1 MLKVDG
7 LTVYRGHRLI
17 LDEVSFTLGRGQKAA
32 LVGVNG
38 VGKSTLQKTIVGLVE
53 PDKGRVSTPRHIGY
67 LPQEILME
75 LAVPTQGTV
84 GEYVLS
90 SLNGYHT
97 LKRATDTT
105 LDQMV
110 SAGAGDLDA
119 LVRKFGGLEDRFSNA
134 GYYVVEHE
142 AQRLIAHLG
151 LAGVEL
157 DRPLRTLSGGQKTR
171 LALARLLLSK
181 PDLLLLDEPTNFL
194 DVEATAWFMGFLA
207 GYEGTVVI
215 VSHDVGI
222 LDASIDKV
230 LHLNQFTKGID
241 EYTGTFSE
249 YKAQRAQREQVAQQ
263 TFKRKQKEIK
273 RLQERADW
281 LMGGGRS
288 KGMHRR
294 GHAMSR
300 RVERLEGTLPDLPRR
315 SREIALRFPLR
326 KQSGREVLKLE
337 GLRKGYNGT
346 PVFSDLQLTVERGE
360 SVIIAGLNGAGKTTL
375 LRIVA
380 GLLQPDAGIARLGHN
395 VDLGYYAQEYDLL
408 DFEQSVLEELRRVGS
423 GLGEKRLRSILGGF
437 LFPGDRVL
445 QKTAFLSGGEK
456 TRLSLAKL
464 VVGGHNLLLL
474 DEPTTYLDAASQA
487 VLLAALREYEGTL
500 MVVSHNAGFVSDL
513 QPDTALIMPDGL
525 AVPYDDDLLDLVELA

>member
-1 MLKVDG
+1 
-7 LTVYRGHRLI
+7 
-17 LDEVSFTLGRGQKAA
+17 LDEVSFTLGTGQKAA

-53 PDKGRVSTPRHIGY
+53 ADKGRVTTPKHVGY
-67 LPQEILME
+67 LPQEIMMDVSLP
-75 LAVPTQGTV
+75 VDGTV

-90 SLNGYHT
+90 SLNGYHD
-97 LKRATDTT
+97 LKRAIDTT
-105 LDQMV
+105 LERMTL
-110 SAGAGDLDA
+110 ANGEELDA
-119 LVRKFGGLEDRFSNA
+119 LVHKFGGLEDRFSGA
-134 GYYVVEHE
+134 GYYAVEHK
-142 AQRLIAHLG
+142 ALRLIAHLG
-151 LAGVEL
+151 LSEVEL
-157 DRPLRTLSGGQKTR
+157 DRSMHTLSGGEKTR

-207 GYEGTVVI
+207 SYENSVLI
-215 VSHDVGI
+215 VSHDVGV

-230 LHLNQFTKGID
+230 LYLNEFTKKID
-241 EYTGTFSE
+241 EYTGTYSE
-249 YKAQRAQREQVAQQ
+249 YKVLRAQHEQMAQQ

-300 RVERLEGTLPDLPRR
+300 RVARLEKSLPNIPRH
-315 SREIALRFPLR
+315 SREIVFRFPLSKR
-326 KQSGREVLKLE
+326 SGREVLQVA
-337 GLRKGYNGT
+337 GLKKRYDGS
-346 PVFSDLQLTVERGE
+346 PVFSDLDLTVERGE
-360 SVIIAGLNGAGKTTL
+360 RVIIVGLNGAGKTTL

-380 GLLQPDAGIARLGHN
+380 GLLQPDEGNIRLGHN
-395 VDLGYYAQEYDLL
+395 VDMGYYAQECDLL
-408 DFEQSVLEELRRVGS
+408 DMDRSVLEELRQVGV

-437 LFPGDRVL
+437 LFPGDRVD
-445 QKTAFLSGGEK
+445 QKTAYLSGGEK

-474 DEPTTYLDAASQA
+474 DEPTTYLDAASEA
-487 VLLAALREYEGTL
+487 LLLAALREYNGTL
-500 MVVSHNAGFVSDL
+500 VIVSHNAGFVSEL
-513 QPDTALIMPDGL
+513 RPDTALIMPDGL
-525 AVPYDDDLLDLVELA
+525 AVPYDDDLLDLVALA